1 MPNPLTSGGS
11 TPSGATNPTNPV
23 NGLYPTTLRS
33 KTNFPMF
40 KQVLNTMRFGL
51 ITPLTSFE
59 CVPSDDIALNTDR
72 RLDSYTLASPLMS
85 QLRWHHAHFAVPK
98 SAIYYNTYNK
108 LFVNPKKGDDADPDD
123 CRALFNFNDYFNWVK
138 QGVTTSPTGAFSRFT
153 RAAFIALLFNALNPG
168 EFVPYLLRMCPV
180 KSTAFFGASNLL
192 TQAISSVEIPD
203 ILETWSLTILQ
214 YGETTIYGYVFGPG
228 RDNLKEFTR
237 FLDDVLFFSGS
248 VINLTVLGDNY
259 TYMDG
264 IFNAISSAV
273 TASFNATIF
282 SDKPVNIEHVIS
294 YQLGCVQFFTNAD
307 VDFIYSAELY
317 RQNMESLISAAGFSH
332 SYFSWNGIRI
342 FYDWCSSYYLNKL
355 YSITIT
361 SVPAVMYVIA
371 YYANLFSLNRSLKYG
386 DMVNGGYVEP
396 LAVGDVSA
404 PVSGN
409 AFGNLSVS
417 AVDTTISI
425 LREKYLNLVNSVSST
440 IQAYSSAVF
449 GVVPDALPPEPK
461 FMSHSVDSINDI
473 VNVNTAQAQGVQQA
487 NLSSRSSRREY
498 VSHFNQETIIVS
510 CDWFD
515 VIASY
520 RSNVSPFAN
529 KKDRF
534 DYFLPQMQ
542 NIGMQ
547 PVYTAYIDSLRGAD
561 ATTFDLIYSY
571 LPNDYEYKQMVSEAS
586 GAFSTG
592 YLPSWAFI
600 DLKEISNSHI
610 DPYSIRYYP
619 TQFDDFYKSL
629 TSLGANRFHFICST
643 VFHYNASRPMEFNPG
658 ILMRS

>member
-1 MPNPLTSGGS
+1 MPNPFTTGGA
-11 TPSGATNPTNPV
+11 TPNGATNPTNPV

-40 KQVLNTMRFGL
+40 KQVLNTTRFGL
-51 ITPLTSFE
+51 ITPLTAFE

-98 SAIYYNTYNK
+98 SAIYYNTYAK
-108 LFVNPKKGDDADPDD
+108 LFVNPKKGDDADPDN
-123 CRALFNFNDYFNWVK
+123 CRALFKFQSYFNWLKV
-138 QGVTTSPTGAFSRFT
+138 GVTSSASTVPRHVKAL
-153 RAAFIALLFNALNPG
+153 FIALLFNALNPG
-168 EFVPYLLRMCPV
+168 EFLPYILRVCPV
-180 KSTAFFGASNLL
+180 KSTIFFRASNEL
-192 TQAISSVEIPD
+192 TQVFDSVVLPEASQ
-203 ILETWSLTILQ
+203 TWSLKVVEN
-214 YGETTIYGYVFGPG
+214 GVTTIYGYVFGPG
-228 RDNLKEFTR
+228 LDNKQEFTR
-237 FLDDVLFFSGS
+237 FLDDLLFFSAS
-248 VINLTVLGDNY
+248 VTELREFSDDY
-259 TYMDG
+259 KYMDS
-264 IFNAISSAV
+264 IFSGISSFVSTNLGSAV
-273 TASFNATIF
+273 F
-282 SDKPVNIEHVIS
+282 SDESVNIEHVIA
-294 YQLGCVQFFTNAD
+294 YQLGCAQFFTNSD
-307 VDFIYSAELY
+307 VDYIYTAELY
-317 RQNMESLISAAGFSH
+317 RQNMESLISTIGANMT
-332 SYFSWNGIRI
+332 YFVWNGIRI
-342 FYDWCSSYYLNKL
+342 FYDWCSSYYINSTLFEPP
-355 YSITIT
+355 T
-361 SVPAVMYVIA
+361 SSKCVYALA
-371 YYANLFSLNRSLKYG
+371 FFANLFSLNRSLKYG
-386 DMVNGGYVEP
+386 DMVNGGYIEP
-396 LAVGDVSA
+396 LAVGDASA
-404 PVSGN
+404 PVSGS
-409 AFGNLSVS
+409 AFGSLSVS

-440 IQAYSSAVF
+440 IQSYSSAVF
-449 GVVPDALPPEPK
+449 GVIPDVLPPEPK
-461 FMSHSVDSINDI
+461 FMSHSIDSVNDI
-473 VNVNTAQAQGVQQA
+473 VNVNTAESQGTQMA

-534 DYFLPQMQ
+534 DYFIPQMQ

-561 ATTFDLIYSY
+561 STTFDLIYSY

-586 GAFSTG
+586 GAFATG

-610 DPYSIRYYP
+610 DPYAIRYYP
-619 TQFDDFYKSL
+619 TQFDEFYKSL
-629 TSLGANRFHFICST
+629 VSLGANRFHFICST

>member
-51 ITPLTSFE
+51 ITPLSAFE
-59 CVPSDDIALNTDR
+59 CVPSDDVALNTER
-72 RLDSYTLASPLMS
+72 RLDSYTLSSPLMS

-98 SAIYYNTYNK
+98 SAIYFNTYSK
-108 LFVNPKKGDDADPDD
+108 LFVNPKKGDDADPDN
-123 CRALFNFNDYFNWVK
+123 CRALFNFDAYFKWIRD
-138 QGVTTSPTGAFSRFT
+138 GVTYSTTSIPRHV
-153 RAAFIALLFNALNPG
+153 RALFIALFVNALNPG
-168 EFVPYLLRMCPV
+168 EFLPYLLRVCPV
-180 KSTAFFGASNLL
+180 KSTNFFTASNLL
-192 TQAISSVEIPD
+192 TLTFDSVAVPETLQTWYLTVFENGSS
-203 ILETWSLTILQ
+203 TK
-214 YGETTIYGYVFGPG
+214 YGYVFGPG
-228 RDNLKEFTR
+228 RDNKKEFTR
-237 FLDDVLFFSGS
+237 LLDDLLFFSAS
-248 VINLTVLGDNY
+248 VTELKSEEL
-259 TYMDG
+259 TYMDNV
-264 IFNAISSAV
+264 FSAFSSLV
-273 TASFNATIF
+273 TSSFNSTIF
-282 SDKPVNIEHVIS
+282 SEKPVNIEHVIA
-294 YQLGCVQFFTNAD
+294 YQLGCAQFFTNGD
-307 VDFIYSAELY
+307 VDYIHTAELY
-317 RQNMESLISAAGFSH
+317 RQNMESLLSSIGINMTF
-332 SYFSWNGIRI
+332 FNWNGIRI
-342 FYDWCSSYYLNKL
+342 FYDWCSYVYIGKL
-355 YSITIT
+355 LFEPPTSSQVCYSI
-361 SVPAVMYVIA
+361 AFF
-371 YYANLFSLNRSLKYG
+371 ANLFTLNRSLKYG
-386 DMVNGGYVEP
+386 DMVNGGYIEP
-396 LAVGDVSA
+396 LAVGDATA

-409 AFGNLSVS
+409 SFGSLAVS

-449 GVVPDALPPEPK
+449 GVIPDVLPPEPK
-461 FMSHSVDSINDI
+461 FMSHSVDSVNDV
-473 VNVNTAQAQGVQQA
+473 VNVNVAESQGKQQA
-487 NLSSRSSRREY
+487 NLSSRSSRRDY

-534 DYFLPQMQ
+534 DYFIPQMQ

-561 ATTFDLIYSY
+561 SLTFDMIHSY

-586 GAFSTG
+586 GAFATG

-600 DLKEISNSHI
+600 DLKEISNNHI
-610 DPYSIRYYP
+610 DPYAIRYYP
-619 TQFDDFYKSL
+619 TQFDEFYKSL
-629 TSLGANRFHFICST
+629 VSIGANRFHFICST
-643 VFHYNASRPMEFNPG
+643 IFHYNASRPMEFNPG